1 MAKKKSGYKPATESA
16 LRRKYAGT
24 GLAEDVLSDNN
35 LWIPSRFLALN
46 DQFGG
51 GAHYGKIHEIF
62 GEESSGKS
70 LSALDFAYCTQKLGG
85 VVLWADSEYAFTKD
99 WARQNGINLSKVEL
113 FQEKAIEVISDWS
126 VDMGMHYR
134 SQLVNNE
141 PILLVVDSIAAL
153 SCLANLN
160 GYQQDEKAEMGNRA
174 KAIDGW
180 LRTRN
185 GIYEKLGVTVLLINQ
200 LRAKIGASLFED
212 PDCSNFET
220 IVPLTDGR
228 SFKIGEIVENKI
240 KGNVW
245 SFDETTKTFIEKPI
259 TGWIKKEPLKV
270 DEKWV
275 SIKTQGPGTKNGSMF
290 GIFTEDHAIYT
301 RSGWVNVKNLR
312 GDDKLITHYENKI
325 NGELEQFLLGTF
337 IGDCSLH
344 YREGKREH
352 TTNMSFQDNE
362 NPDYLNWKLSKIPF
376 EFKKKPTARIGKF
389 KYRSDYSIELALYQ
403 QKLKYRDPLKAFEM
417 VGMNPLTLSTWYM
430 DDGHISK
437 GRHQMSI
444 SISFDRTDIE
454 ELVKYLND
462 NKLYCYKGYGSKKRK
477 ARKIVF
483 TAQGARNLSKYIRE
497 YVPDM
502 MQYKLLPEDRGYYKE
517 FTPSYTIKQLPL
529 EIDIISIE
537 PAKDKYYKNLNKYD
551 LSIEGTK
558 NFLAG
563 NTTNGFIVHNTTP
576 GGRATRFYASI
587 RVGFY
592 GGKQITSKVNGV
604 EERVGRVTS
613 IRIKKNKVA
622 PPKPTIKGAE
632 VFFHPDYK
640 EPVGFNKYFGL
651 PELLQQHGVISRKK
665 GSSKYMMGD
674 EVIANGELAFLKKLK
689 NDAEFR
695 KMLIDQTDI
704 NTISK
709 TKAQLK
715 GINENLYPVNFTKAD
730 IQDESEEE

>member
-1 MAKKKSGYKPATESA
+1 MAKKKTGYKPATESA

-46 DQFGG
+46 DQWGG

-212 PDCSNFET
+212 PD
-220 IVPLTDGR
+220 
-228 SFKIGEIVENKI
+228 
-240 KGNVW
+240 
-245 SFDETTKTFIEKPI
+245 
-259 TGWIKKEPLKV
+259 
-270 DEKWV
+270 
-275 SIKTQGPGTKNGSMF
+275 
-290 GIFTEDHAIYT
+290 
-301 RSGWVNVKNLR
+301 
-312 GDDKLITHYENKI
+312 
-325 NGELEQFLLGTF
+325 
-337 IGDCSLH
+337 
-344 YREGKREH
+344 
-352 TTNMSFQDNE
+352 
-362 NPDYLNWKLSKIPF
+362 
-376 EFKKKPTARIGKF
+376 
-389 KYRSDYSIELALYQ
+389 
-403 QKLKYRDPLKAFEM
+403 
-417 VGMNPLTLSTWYM
+417 
-430 DDGHISK
+430 
-437 GRHQMSI
+437 
-444 SISFDRTDIE
+444 
-454 ELVKYLND
+454 
-462 NKLYCYKGYGSKKRK
+462 
-477 ARKIVF
+477 
-483 TAQGARNLSKYIRE
+483 
-497 YVPDM
+497 
-502 MQYKLLPEDRGYYKE
+502 
-517 FTPSYTIKQLPL
+517 
-529 EIDIISIE
+529 
-537 PAKDKYYKNLNKYD
+537 
-551 LSIEGTK
+551 
-558 NFLAG
+558 
-563 NTTNGFIVHNTTP
+563 TTP

-689 NDAEFR
+689 NDTEFR